1 MPNVGDPAPPFSGT
15 DCHGRQVSLEA
26 LRGKRVV
33 LFFFP
38 RVFTAG
44 CTLENRYF
52 RDHYQEVRALGA
64 ELVGVSVD
72 PAARSCEFAQQE
84 DIHFSL
90 LSDPSREISRAY
102 DVLWPLLNVDKRKTF
117 VIDPNGVI
125 ERVLHH
131 EVRIYRHLDDVLAHL
146 RERPPAQL
154 A

>member
-1 MPNVGDPAPPFSGT
+1 MLNVGDPAPGFTGL

-26 LRGKRVV
+26 FRGQRVV

-38 RVFTAG
+38 KVFTAG

-52 RDHYQEVRALGA
+52 RDLFGEVKALGA

-72 PAARSCEFAQQE
+72 PAAKSCEFAAQE
-84 DIHFSL
+84 DIHFAL
-90 LSDPSREISRAY
+90 LSDASREISRAY
-102 DVLWPLLNVDKRKTF
+102 EVLWPLLNVDKRKTF
-117 VIDPNGVI
+117 VIDPGGRI
-125 ERVLHH
+125 ERILHH

-146 RERPPAQL
+146 RERTPAQL